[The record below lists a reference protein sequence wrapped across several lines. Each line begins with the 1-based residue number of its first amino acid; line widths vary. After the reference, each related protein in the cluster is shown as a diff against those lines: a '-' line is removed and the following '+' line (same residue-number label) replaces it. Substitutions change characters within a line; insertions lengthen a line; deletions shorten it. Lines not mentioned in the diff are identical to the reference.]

1 MSLSRA
7 PARDTSETPSPRER
21 IRSHMKMVISQL
33 EGILIELK
41 DVAKELREVRLR
53 VSLHIIRL
61 PGVGPGGGGR
71 RRRRH
76 TGGRMWVP
84 GGCAFS
90 SRVRL
95 IKCEIP
101 LAAWRF

>member
-41 DVAKELREVRLR
+41 DVAKELREVSFKVYTYGGLWEAQGATGW
-53 VSLHIIRL
+53 L
-61 PGVGPGGGGR
+61 GGGR
-71 RRRRH
+71 
-76 TGGRMWVP
+76 TGVGFSTRLLLIN
-84 GGCAFS
+84 CFFFS
-90 SRVRL
+90 SL
-95 IKCEIP
+95 H
-101 LAAWRF
+101 

>member
-41 DVAKELREVRLR
+41 DVAKELREVRFKVYTNGGFER
-53 VSLHIIRL
+53 SREGGIRGDGA
-61 PGVGPGGGGR
+61 GVG
-71 RRRRH
+71 
-76 TGGRMWVP
+76 
-84 GGCAFS
+84 S
-90 SRVRL
+90 
-95 IKCEIP
+95 
-101 LAAWRF
+101 

>member
-41 DVAKELREVRLR
+41 DVAKELREVSFKVYTYGGLWEATGCLGGR
-53 VSLHIIRL
+53 
-61 PGVGPGGGGR
+61 GGGVLASR
-71 RRRRH
+71 Q
-76 TGGRMWVP
+76 
-84 GGCAFS
+84 GCF
-90 SRVRL
+90 
-95 IKCEIP
+95 
-101 LAAWRF
+101 

>member
-41 DVAKELREVRLR
+41 DVAKELREVRLK

-61 PGVGPGGGGR
+61 PGVMSHAVYARGQGVVFQPEGEMRALLRPPGPEPNG
-71 RRRRH
+71 
-76 TGGRMWVP
+76 
-84 GGCAFS
+84 
-90 SRVRL
+90 
-95 IKCEIP
+95 
-101 LAAWRF
+101 

>member
-41 DVAKELREVRLR
+41 DVAKELREVRSFYIVFFIFLR
-53 VSLHIIRL
+53 G
-61 PGVGPGGGGR
+61 GVGGLVGGAFER
-71 RRRRH
+71 A
-76 TGGRMWVP
+76 TGGQGGDGNRGRLLVP
-84 GGCAFS
+84 AGSAS
-90 SRVRL
+90 
-95 IKCEIP
+95 P
-101 LAAWRF
+101 LGYI

>member
-61 PGVGPGGGGR
+61 PGVGPGGGGEGD
-71 RRRRH
+71 
-76 TGGRMWVP
+76 GGTR
-84 GGCAFS
+84 GGECGCQVGVL
-90 SRVRL
+90 SRVG
-95 IKCEIP
+95 CV
-101 LAAWRF
+101 

>member
-61 PGVGPGGGGR
+61 PGVGPGGGGEKETAA
-71 RRRRH
+71 H
-76 TGGRMWVP
+76 GGENVGARWV
-84 GGCAFS
+84 CF
-90 SRVRL
+90 L
-95 IKCEIP
+95 E
-101 LAAWRF
+101 

>member
-41 DVAKELREVRLR
+41 DVAKELREVRFKVYMYGGFER
-53 VSLHIIRL
+53 SRGGGVR
-61 PGVGPGGGGR
+61 GVGQMWAS
-71 RRRRH
+71 RH
-76 TGGRMWVP
+76 
-84 GGCAFS
+84 GCF
-90 SRVRL
+90 
-95 IKCEIP
+95 
-101 LAAWRF
+101 

>member
-41 DVAKELREVRLR
+41 DVAKELREVRFK
-53 VSLHIIRL
+53 VSLNISGFLGSFREEQGEEEMETGRECGCQV
-61 PGVGPGGGGR
+61 GV
-71 RRRRH
+71 
-76 TGGRMWVP
+76 
-84 GGCAFS
+84 
-90 SRVRL
+90 L
-95 IKCEIP
+95 
-101 LAAWRF
+101 LN

>member
-41 DVAKELREVRLR
+41 DVAKELREVRSWYIVFLGEVGGEWGVHLR
-53 VSLHIIRL
+53 EQ
-61 PGVGPGGGGR
+61 PGDKEEME
-71 RRRRH
+71 
-76 TGGRMWVP
+76 TGGYCWCQLGV
-84 GGCAFS
+84 
-90 SRVRL
+90 L
-95 IKCEIP
+95 LH
-101 LAAWRF
+101 LAIFN